1 MCLAAVS
8 GNAKVAG
15 QLIRA
20 GADVN
25 AVDNNGK
32 TALMLAVINGHQ
44 SLVELLSLNLDHD
57 LDPTTLTLIL
67 TFTLTST
74 SIFRPCSRF

>member
-74 SIFRPCSRF
+74 SIFRPCPRF